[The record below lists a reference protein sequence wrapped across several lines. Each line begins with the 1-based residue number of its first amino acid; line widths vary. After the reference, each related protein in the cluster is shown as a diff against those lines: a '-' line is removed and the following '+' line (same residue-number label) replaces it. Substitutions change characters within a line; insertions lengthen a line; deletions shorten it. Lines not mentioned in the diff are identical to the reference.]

1 VEATAGQRRGTA
13 YKWIALSNTTLGV
26 LMATINSSILIIAL
40 PVIFRGIDV
49 NPLANGQTGLLLW
62 VLLGFNVATTV
73 LLVSFGRLSDMFG
86 RVKLYNLGFAI
97 FTVGSVLCAITWSHG
112 EAAEIELIIFRIVQ
126 GIGAAFLFSNSAAI
140 LTDAFPKDQRGL
152 ALGLNQ
158 IAAIGGSVIG
168 LVVGGLLAAT
178 GEWRWIFLVN
188 VPVGL
193 FGTVWAYIALR
204 EIGKPNRSVKIDVW
218 GNLTLAVGITALMIG
233 LTYGIMPFGT
243 HSMGW
248 TSPLVLIGLI
258 GGAALLIAFV
268 FVELYVEDPM
278 FNMSLFKIRAFTAGN
293 LSSLLGSL
301 ARGGLMFMLIIWLQ
315 GIWLPL
321 HGVSFQNTPLQAGID
336 TLPQMVGFLIAGP
349 LSGYLSDRYGARYFS
364 TGGMLLSA
372 IGFGLMTT
380 LTADFNYWTFAT
392 YLFIIGF
399 GMGLFASPNSA
410 AIMNSVPPKF
420 RGVASGMRA
429 TFMNAGM
436 MMSMGIFFTI
446 VITVLSRNLPQALTR
461 GLLAQGLAPAVVHR
475 VASLPPT
482 DSLFAALLGYNPLQ
496 SLAGPALTTLSPAHV
511 AIVTGRSFFPSLI
524 GPPFMSGLTAAFW
537 ISLGMAVV
545 AAIASW
551 LRGKHF
557 VYDED
562 AVQAPTQAAASTRD
576 LQLLGLIAVWQA
588 RHATSPDAS
597 LEDKAKLRRA
607 LLLLRATAGGSD
619 MRGGAANPAIL
630 RDPGDPGRS

>member
-1 VEATAGQRRGTA
+1 MEATAGQKRGTA

-112 EAAEIELIIFRIVQ
+112 EAAEIELIIFRIIQ

-218 GNLTLAVGITALMIG
+218 GNLTLGVGITALMIG
-233 LTYGIMPFGT
+233 LTYGIMPYGT
-243 HSMGW
+243 HTMGW

-268 FVELYVEDPM
+268 FVELYVDDPM

-410 AIMNSVPPKF
+410 
-420 RGVASGMRA
+420 
-429 TFMNAGM
+429 
-436 MMSMGIFFTI
+436 
-446 VITVLSRNLPQALTR
+446 
-461 GLLAQGLAPAVVHR
+461 
-475 VASLPPT
+475 
-482 DSLFAALLGYNPLQ
+482 
-496 SLAGPALTTLSPAHV
+496 
-511 AIVTGRSFFPSLI
+511 
-524 GPPFMSGLTAAFW
+524 
-537 ISLGMAVV
+537 
-545 AAIASW
+545 
-551 LRGKHF
+551 
-557 VYDED
+557 
-562 AVQAPTQAAASTRD
+562 
-576 LQLLGLIAVWQA
+576 
-588 RHATSPDAS
+588 
-597 LEDKAKLRRA
+597 
-607 LLLLRATAGGSD
+607 
-619 MRGGAANPAIL
+619 
-630 RDPGDPGRS
+630 